1 MNKEIRRDY
10 FSLFTD
16 IEDILFSC
24 NEETGSYA
32 CIKDGSLEVYHPE
45 EGPYPMVIPCPGA
58 KLIVNGC
65 EYTKPI
71 PVSMQDNV
79 SIHTTDEVRKGNW
92 SLTISKDGLEAILQ
106 IKPTVIIHRKLLD
119 MPPGRYLKLEVV
131 EWEEY
136 KIPLTW
142 DDLLQ
147 ELSIKGI
154 KHGIDW
160 VKCSHAVTTCDA
172 VEIVIAR
179 GDPPKPGKD
188 GYVEFLFTLDSKIPV
203 LAEED
208 ETVDFRKR
216 YTFTSVE
223 AGDVLAIK
231 HSPEPGGSGTSVTG
245 EIILPPTPREVV
257 LSAGEGAILTKDG
270 KRVVATRSGRPTM
283 SRRRNKFKVSVV
295 NELVHAGDVD
305 LSSGNIGFK
314 GDVLI
319 LGNVTENMLVE
330 SKQDIKIN
338 GLVSCAKVQASGSI
352 LVQGNI
358 LSSLITAGRA
368 LDFQKELLPKLHTL
382 ADGLREMVIVIQR
395 LQNQSDIR
403 KKTTRVGIGPIVK
416 FLLEEKY
423 DYLIDTA
430 KLLCKETE
438 TAFQKMSAEE
448 IQFVNKI
455 KKLLIE
461 CSLTINDLSEIENLA
476 QQASTWEQAIEYH
489 PGTLGNVIASSIQ
502 NSSVIAT
509 GDIQV
514 VGSGCYISHIQAKN
528 KVSVSGVVR
537 GGIIRADGDVFI
549 GELGSKGGA
558 VATVIASPTSVVTIG
573 HAFINSVVK
582 LGGQSYRFDR
592 EEKNI
597 RFQIDKEGN
606 LRFIYL

>member
-1 MNKEIRRDY
+1 
-10 FSLFTD
+10 
-16 IEDILFSC
+16 
-24 NEETGSYA
+24 
-32 CIKDGSLEVYHPE
+32 
-45 EGPYPMVIPCPGA
+45 
-58 KLIVNGC
+58 
-65 EYTKPI
+65 
-71 PVSMQDNV
+71 
-79 SIHTTDEVRKGNW
+79 
-92 SLTISKDGLEAILQ
+92 
-106 IKPTVIIHRKLLD
+106 
-119 MPPGRYLKLEVV
+119 
-131 EWEEY
+131 
-136 KIPLTW
+136 
-142 DDLLQ
+142 
-147 ELSIKGI
+147 
-154 KHGIDW
+154 
-160 VKCSHAVTTCDA
+160 
-172 VEIVIAR
+172 
-179 GDPPKPGKD
+179 
-188 GYVEFLFTLDSKIPV
+188 
-203 LAEED
+203 
-208 ETVDFRKR
+208 
-216 YTFTSVE
+216 
-223 AGDVLAIK
+223 
-231 HSPEPGGSGTSVTG
+231 
-245 EIILPPTPREVV
+245 
-257 LSAGEGAILTKDG
+257 
-270 KRVVATRSGRPTM
+270 M